1 MTRLPAGD
9 VVFREAVPSDALCI
23 GVLATQVFLDNY
35 ATDGIRPP
43 LAREVLESLSTDA
56 ISGSLSR
63 PGSRFI
69 VAESAGHM
77 IAFAQVTLGATQ
89 ALVAPEG
96 AAEINR
102 LYVQERFTGTGV
114 GTALLRLCENWAAGQ
129 GVSTLWLTA
138 WVGNSRART
147 FYASRG
153 YQDVGSTL
161 YAFQGESHE
170 NRVYAR
176 ALRTEPA
183 G

>member
-35 ATDGIRPP
+35 ATEGIRPS
-43 LAREVLESLSTDA
+43 LAREVLEALSTDA
-56 ISGSLSR
+56 IAGLLSAPR
-63 PGSRFI
+63 SVFI

-102 LYVQERFTGTGV
+102 LYVHERFTGKGV
-114 GTALLRLCENWAAGQ
+114 GSALLRFCEAWAAGQ

-138 WVGNSRART
+138 WVGNARARA
-147 FYASRG
+147 FYAHRG
-153 YQDVGSTL
+153 YRDLGATL
-161 YAFQGESHE
+161 FAFQGEQHE
-170 NRVYAR
+170 NRVFAR
-176 ALRTEPA
+176 ALRA
-183 G
+183 GLAA